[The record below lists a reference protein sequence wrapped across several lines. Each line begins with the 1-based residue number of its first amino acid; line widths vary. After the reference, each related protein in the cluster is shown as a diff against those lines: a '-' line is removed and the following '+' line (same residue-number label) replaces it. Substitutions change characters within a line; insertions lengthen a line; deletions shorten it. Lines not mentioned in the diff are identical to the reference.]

1 MLVVRRIR
9 KMLAPY
15 IILFSKILAVIV
27 FVLSLIFIVVSIR
40 RKNKVLITASILVL
54 LLAIY
59 SAYIAFF
66 KLDNIL

>member
-1 MLVVRRIR
+1 
-9 KMLAPY
+9 MLAPY

>member
-1 MLVVRRIR
+1 
-9 KMLAPY
+9 MLAPY

-27 FVLSLIFIVVSIR
+27 FVLSVIFIVVSIR